1 MIRHLSTSI
10 DALLELSDYRLR
22 RILCSVTDDQGK
34 HPKLGEFKK
43 WLRNEKALGHKL
55 IPSPECDNFD
65 PVNGCLGH
73 EDKKGKCRI

>member
-10 DALLELSDYRLR
+10 EGLLELSDYRLR
-22 RILCSVTDDQGK
+22 RMLECVTDEEGK

-43 WLRNEKALGHKL
+43 WLRNEKAIGHKL